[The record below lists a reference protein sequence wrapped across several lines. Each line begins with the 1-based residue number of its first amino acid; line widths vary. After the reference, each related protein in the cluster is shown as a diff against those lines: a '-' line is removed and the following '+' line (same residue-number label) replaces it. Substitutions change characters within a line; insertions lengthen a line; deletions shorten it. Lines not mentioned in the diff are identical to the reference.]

1 MNISKS
7 IRQLALIF
15 FMLFLGLST
24 GLIYWQMV
32 VASQVTANTYLTY
45 TRKCTS
51 DAAPMRGKIFDRNG
65 VLLAYS
71 VKSSIPGL
79 CGYKR
84 VYTDAAKGLENV
96 IGYYISP
103 NFTSTGVE
111 AAYNSF
117 LSGSSTANSLDITM
131 SKLLHIPPQG
141 SDIYLTV
148 DSKIEAILVKNFATQ
163 SPRDNA
169 STIYATDRGSIIVSD
184 PKTGEILGMLSEP
197 TYDDNC
203 VVNCQFADTLYR
215 YVGQEIYHD
224 DGLPW

>member
-1 MNISKS
+1 VNISKS

-24 GLIYWQMV
+24 GLVYWQVV
-32 VASQVTANTYLTY
+32 VASQVTANSYLTY

-51 DAAPMRGKIFDRNG
+51 DSAPMRGSIFDRNG

-71 VKSSIPGL
+71 VKSNISGL

-103 NFTSTGVE
+103 NYTSTGVE

-117 LSGSSTANSLDITM
+117 LNGTSSANGLDTTM
-131 SKLLHIPPQG
+131 SKLLHLPPRG
-141 SDIYLTV
+141 DDIYLTV
-148 DSKIEAILVKNFATQ
+148 DSKVEAILVKNFAT
-163 SPRDNA
+163 SAP
-169 STIYATDRGSIIVSD
+169 I
-184 PKTGEILGMLSEP
+184 
-197 TYDDNC
+197 
-203 VVNCQFADTLYR
+203 
-215 YVGQEIYHD
+215 
-224 DGLPW
+224 